1 MKKQTRKLFW
11 LAFDKQNNEIYLA
24 KLKERFFFCCMK
36 LSGIAAPATFPYI
49 TGKQKGEV
57 VFSVEHNIVIWN
69 EWRL

>member
-1 MKKQTRKLFW
+1 
-11 LAFDKQNNEIYLA
+11 
-24 KLKERFFFCCMK
+24 MK